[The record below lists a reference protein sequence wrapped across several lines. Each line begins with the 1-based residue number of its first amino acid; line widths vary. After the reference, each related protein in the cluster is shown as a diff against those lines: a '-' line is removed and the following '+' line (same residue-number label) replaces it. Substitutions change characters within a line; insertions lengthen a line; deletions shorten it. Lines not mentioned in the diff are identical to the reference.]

1 MRYKTLPKNNDET
14 QFFVFLYIHDIF
26 ESYYNLFLNPFNLSN
41 FRETLQSQ
49 HFPPALNAANSRHFA
64 K

>member
-1 MRYKTLPKNNDET
+1 MRYKTLPKNNDEI
-14 QFFVFLYIHDIF
+14 QFFIFLYIRDIF
-26 ESYYNLFLNPFNLSN
+26 ESYYLSNLSN

-49 HFPPALNAANSRHFA
+49 HFPSALNVANSKHFA